1 MDQRIRINVADDV
14 FMRESRCGS
23 TNLIFMYRG
32 RCRRLCSL
40 RRFDVARAT
49 HSTAGAAA
57 ALARQVLPCT
67 MDASVSE
74 VIRTNVS
81 ARMLFTKVYNND
93 TEKTVIAGGLC
104 FIHTPPRHAFMNMHQ
119 LVPSYTTSGRQQH
132 GSDVLAS
139 DHTRLP
145 PPSSPLSLFAPVLE
159 YCGLSAAIHVFDSF
173 HRLMYTGGTCVP
185 DTT

>member
-1 MDQRIRINVADDV
+1 
-14 FMRESRCGS
+14 
-23 TNLIFMYRG
+23 
-32 RCRRLCSL
+32 
-40 RRFDVARAT
+40 
-49 HSTAGAAA
+49 
-57 ALARQVLPCT
+57 

-74 VIRTNVS
+74 VIRTNGY

-119 LVPSYTTSGRQQH
+119 LVPSYTT
-132 GSDVLAS
+132 
-139 DHTRLP
+139 RLP
-145 PPSSPLSLFAPVLE
+145 LPSSLLSLFAPVLE
-159 YCGLSAAIHVFDSF
+159 YCGLSAPIDVFDSF